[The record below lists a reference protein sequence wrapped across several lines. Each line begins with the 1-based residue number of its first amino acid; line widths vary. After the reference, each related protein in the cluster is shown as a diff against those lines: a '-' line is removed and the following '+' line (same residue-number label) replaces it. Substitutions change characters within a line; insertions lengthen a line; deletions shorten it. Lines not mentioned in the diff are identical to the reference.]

1 MSQYKPNHISLK
13 VRLTCLFIML
23 VCIAYGIAELANGY
37 TYIPAKRGGFFI
49 SGIPTLIIAIASF
62 LFCIVAALT
71 IIDHYDKRN
80 NEKIYSM
87 SKEAIFKTALY
98 MFMGAPVVGILET
111 VLLRN
116 GIDIFPKFHGF
127 AETFSYHTPGMQEL
141 LIYVTPFSDN
151 ALYIIGVSCGLVLIG
166 ESIVKW
172 KNGKYKTL
180 SSIFGCLG
188 MIGIGVFIL
197 STSFEELLLG
207 TAGFGKDHSYSV
219 TAIGEPAKFNAVLL
233 TGFIIGGMFFISGC
247 IALMGHLVKT
257 MRGARREKNQSNDP
271 FFK

>member
-13 VRLTCLFIML
+13 VRLICLFIML

-80 NEKIYSM
+80 NEKVYSM
-87 SKEAIFKTALY
+87 SKGAIFQTALY
-98 MFMGAPVVGILET
+98 MFLGAPVVGILET

-127 AETFSYHTPGMQEL
+127 AETFSYHKPGMQEL
-141 LIYVTPFSDN
+141 LIYVTPISDN
-151 ALYIIGVSCGLVLIG
+151 ALYIIGGACCLVLIS
-166 ESIVKW
+166 EPLEKYHE
-172 KNGKYKTL
+172 GKYKSL
-180 SSIFGCLG
+180 CPILG
-188 MIGIGVFIL
+188 GIAMIGFGVFVL
-197 STSFEELLLG
+197 SISLEELLLG
-207 TAGFGKDHSYSV
+207 QAGVGKGHAYAV
-219 TAIGEPAKFNAVLL
+219 TAMDDPAKFNAVLL
-233 TGFIIGGMFFISGC
+233 TGFIVGGMLFFFGC
-247 IALMGHLVKT
+247 IGLMGSLIKK
-257 MRGARREKNQSNDP
+257 MRMSRRNKSQPNDP
-271 FFK
+271 LFR